1 MPESDLQLLREAAE
15 RAAGIALSHWK
26 RTPRSWDK
34 GGGAGPVSEADLA
47 VNEALREMLTGAR
60 PDYGWLSEESDDDPA
75 RLGRERVFIVDP
87 IDGTRAFLAGA
98 PNWAHS
104 LAVAHGGEVQSAVV
118 HVPAHGRMFSARRGE
133 GAWLDGRRLAVAAP
147 KGLSDARILAGRGV
161 MDPRNWRGEVPALER
176 HFRPSL
182 AYRLALVGQGRFDA
196 MLTTRPTWEWDVAA
210 GGLIAEEAGA
220 RVSDLHGRAPRFNR
234 PEPRLA
240 GLLAAP
246 PALHAALRAR
256 LAPVA

>member
-15 RAAGIALSHWK
+15 RAAEIALSYWK
-26 RTPRSWDK
+26 RAPRSWDK

-47 VNEALREMLTGAR
+47 VNEALREMLCRAR
-60 PDYGWLSEESDDDPA
+60 PDYGWLSEESEDDGG
-75 RLGRERVFIVDP
+75 RLGRERVFIIDP
-87 IDGTRAFLAGA
+87 IDGTRAFLAGE

-104 LAVAHGGEVQSAVV
+104 LAVARGGEVQSAVV

-133 GAWLDGRRLAVAAP
+133 GAWLDGARLKVSGAE
-147 KGLSDARILAGRGV
+147 GLKDARILAGRGV
-161 MDPRNWRGEVPALER
+161 MDPRYWRGEVPPLER

-196 MLTTRPTWEWDVAA
+196 MLTVRPTWEWDVAA
-210 GGLIAEEAGA
+210 GGLIAREAGA
-220 RVSDLHGRAPRFNR
+220 VVSDLEGRPPLFNR
-234 PEPRLA
+234 PEPAVA

-256 LAPVA
+256 LRPLA